1 MKRKLV
7 VSDLSNIEGRI
18 LAYLAGE
25 EWKLQAFRDYDAGTG
40 PDLYNITASGI
51 IGQDPYQISK
61 KDRNVF
67 GKVPD
72 LALGYEGGAG
82 ALQTFAKAYGVKMAD
97 QWDTI
102 QQNIS
107 PDTIARAR
115 ENWDR
120 FGWQKAEELEI
131 DWVEWVASEAVK
143 LAWRDRHPA
152 TRSLWYACKDAMI
165 NAIQCW
171 GTAFTAGPR
180 LMFQCVNDASG
191 PWLLCRLPSGR
202 FLTYYDPRC
211 DLDGNITYMGMGDED
226 GSGGSRVWTR
236 LYTYGGK
243 VVENA
248 CQGLAGDVL
257 KDTMPAIEA
266 AGYALVLSVHDE
278 DVTQTPDLPQYNADH
293 LSRMLATPPVWAP
306 DLPLAAAGFESYH
319 YKKED

>member
-1 MKRKLV
+1 MGNKLV

-25 EWKLQAFRDYDAGTG
+25 AWKLQAFRDYDAGTG

-82 ALQTFAKAYGVKMAD
+82 ALQTFAKAYGVSMTD
-97 QWDTI
+97 QWTTI
-102 QQNIS
+102 QQNIA
-107 PDTIARAR
+107 PETVQRAR
-115 ENWDR
+115 ENFDKW
-120 FGWQKAEELEI
+120 GSAKAQELEI
-131 DWVEWVASEAVK
+131 DAIEWIASETVK

-152 TRSLWYACKDAMI
+152 TRSLWYACKDAAI
-165 NAIQCW
+165 KAIQVP
-171 GTAFTAGPR
+171 GTAHQAGPH
-180 LMFQCVNDASG
+180 LTFQAVRDVSG
-191 PWLLCRLPSGR
+191 PWLLVRLPSGK

-211 DLDGNITYMGMGDED
+211 DLDGNITYMGMGNED
-226 GSGGSRVWTR
+226 GSGSRVWTR

-243 VVENA
+243 MVENA
-248 CQGLAGDVL
+248 CQAVAGDVL

-266 AGYALVLSVHDE
+266 AGYEIVLTVHDE
-278 DVTQTPDLPQYNADH
+278 DVTQTPDTPEYNADE
-293 LSRMLATPPVWAP
+293 LSRLLATPPIWAP
-306 DLPLAAAGFESYH
+306 DLPLAAAGFESYR